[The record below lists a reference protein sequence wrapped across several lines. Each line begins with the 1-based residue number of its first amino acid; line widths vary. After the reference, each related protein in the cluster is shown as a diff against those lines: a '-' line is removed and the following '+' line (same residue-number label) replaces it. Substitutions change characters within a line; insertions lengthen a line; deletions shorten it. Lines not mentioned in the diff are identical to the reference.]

1 MAIGCIRMELKFRTR
16 MTVLLLALFALVQC
30 TTFFAFYF
38 ATRQSAVTQTQARLE
53 SGARVFSNLMDARG
67 TQLLDA
73 VQLITSDFGF
83 RQAVATGDTP
93 TIHSVL
99 YNQGHRISADIVVLS
114 GLDGQVVASLDGAGQ
129 PLRVDDWKK
138 LLQRAE
144 REQQWSTVSMIGGK
158 PYQLVIVPV
167 KAPTRIAWLGMGF
180 ALDEKLARNLKD
192 LTRLEVTF
200 VARQGHGATWLKST
214 LPVMDA
220 GQAASQL
227 ALALSPLSPGIPRLS
242 RVGNDDYFTLW
253 QPLRDLGDSH
263 VGALL
268 QFSRNL
274 ALHTYQTLEHELV
287 LIALLSLVASL
298 VGGLWLSRHVTRPVS
313 RLAVAVKRIEQGNY
327 EMDVGVDREDEL
339 GALAESFNRMQR
351 GIAQR
356 EQQIAH
362 QAHHDSLTSL
372 PNRASL
378 QERLERAI
386 ETAKAK
392 GQTLAVLMLDID
404 RFKEIND
411 TMGHAIGDRVLIEMG
426 RRLRANLD
434 GRDMLARFGGDE
446 FVVLLEGRVGARL
459 EQAAE
464 ALCDTATTP
473 IIIDAMEL
481 FLDIS
486 TGMAIYPEHGASAE
500 ELLRRAD
507 IAMYDAKQAHVRIQ
521 VYQAGRDA
529 MHLYRLSLVNDLR
542 RAIPHGELE
551 LYYQPKLNLDSL
563 RVCHVE
569 ALVRWNHPQHGLI
582 PPNDFVPL
590 AEHSGLIRM
599 LTDWVMHEVARQCAE
614 WSQQGLDTGV
624 ALNLSA
630 MDLSCGEL
638 PEVLNACLTK
648 YQVDPARLILE
659 VTESAV
665 MRDAVYALEVLN
677 RLRACGVKLAIDDF
691 GTGYSSLSHLKRLPV
706 NELKI
711 DKSFVLTMAEDSDDA
726 VIVRSTIELAHN
738 MGLKVV
744 AEGVEDARTLEMLHG
759 FHCDVAQGYLISRP
773 LPARQATEWLQQA
786 GSPAFA
792 GYGRSSEPSRAEVD

>member
-1 MAIGCIRMELKFRTR
+1 MEIRFRTR
-16 MTVLLLALFALVQC
+16 MTVLLLALFALVQFS
-30 TTFFAFYF
+30 TFFAFYF
-38 ATRQSAVTQTQARLE
+38 ATRQSAVTQSQARLE

-67 TQLLDA
+67 AQLLDA

-83 RQAVATGDTP
+83 RQAVATGDKP

-99 YNQGHRISADIVVLS
+99 YNQGHRIAADIVVLS

-129 PLRVDDWKK
+129 SLRVDDWKN
-138 LLQRAE
+138 LLRRAE
-144 REQQWSTVSMIGGK
+144 RNRQWSAVSMIGGK

-180 ALDEKLARNLKD
+180 ALDEKLAHNLKD

-200 VARQGHGATWLKST
+200 VARQGQGSTWLKST
-214 LPVMDA
+214 LASMDL
-220 GQAASQL
+220 GQAVSQL
-227 ALALSPLSPGIPRLS
+227 TLASSALSPGTPRLL

-253 QPLRDLGDSH
+253 QPLRNVDDSH
-263 VGALL
+263 VGAML
-268 QFSRNL
+268 QFSREL
-274 ALHTYQTLEHELV
+274 ALHTYQTLKRELM
-287 LIALLSLVASL
+287 LIALLSLAASL
-298 VGGLWLSRHVTRPVS
+298 FGGLWLSRHVTRPVS
-313 RLAVAVKRIEQGNY
+313 KLAVAVRRIEQGNY
-327 EMDVGVDREDEL
+327 ETDVGVDREDEL
-339 GALAESFNRMQR
+339 GALADSFNRMQR

-356 EQQIAH
+356 EQQIAY

-378 QERLERAI
+378 QERLDGAI
-386 ETAKAK
+386 ETAKIK

-426 RRLRANLD
+426 RRLRANVD
-434 GRDMLARFGGDE
+434 DRDMLARFGGDE
-446 FVVLLEGRVGARL
+446 FVVLLEGRAGVQL
-459 EQAAE
+459 EGAAE
-464 ALCDTATTP
+464 ALCESAATP
-473 IIIDAMEL
+473 INIDAMEL

-486 TGMAIYPEHGASAE
+486 MGMAIYPEHGVTAE

-507 IAMYDAKQAHVRIQ
+507 IAMYDAKQAHIRMQ
-521 VYQAGRDA
+521 VYQHGRDA

-542 RAIPHGELE
+542 RAIPNGELE
-551 LYYQPKLNLDSL
+551 LYYQPKLDLNSL
-563 RVCHVE
+563 QACHVE
-569 ALVRWNHPQHGLI
+569 ALVRWNHPQHGMI

-599 LTDWVMHEVARQCAE
+599 LTDWVMHEVARQCAQ
-614 WSQQGLDTGV
+614 WSEQGLDTGV

-648 YQVDPARLILE
+648 YQVDPARIILE

-677 RLRACGVKLAIDDF
+677 RLRACGVRLAIDDF

-706 NELKI
+706 DELKI
-711 DKSFVLTMAEDSDDA
+711 DKSFVLNMAQDNDDA

-738 MGLKVV
+738 MGLRVV
-744 AEGVEDARTLEMLHG
+744 AEGVEDARTLEMLRG
-759 FHCDVAQGYLISRP
+759 YHCDVAQGYLISRP
-773 LPARQATEWLQQA
+773 LPAKQATKWLKQPGSLAFVVRDRNSELSLA
-786 GSPAFA
+786 GT
-792 GYGRSSEPSRAEVD
+792 G